1 MLKLTVKNKLTAMHK
16 CYCDTGLQFENC
28 CGLYLE
34 KKQKAPTALAL
45 MRSRYS
51 AYATHNADYLLQT
64 THVSEREYYS
74 KSEILKW
81 ATANK
86 WQKLEIL
93 GFTENTVEFKAYFL
107 DSNNKPQTHYEFSTF
122 KFEENEWF
130 YVDGKF
136 E

>member
-1 MLKLTVKNKLTAMHK
+1 MEKNRLMENRT
-16 CYCDTGLQFENC
+16 CFCDTGLFFDDC
-28 CGLYLE
+28 CGLYLCND
-34 KKQKAPTALAL
+34 KKAVSALAL

-51 AYATHNADYLLQT
+51 AYATHNADYLLET
-64 THVSEREYYS
+64 THISERKYYS

-81 ATANK
+81 ATTNK

-93 GFTENTVEFKAYFL
+93 SFTESTVEFKAYFL
-107 DSNNKPQTHYEFSTF
+107 NAENVPQTHYEFSTF
-122 KFEENEWF
+122 KRENGTWF

>member
-1 MLKLTVKNKLTAMHK
+1 MATHK
-16 CYCDTGLQFENC
+16 CFCDTGLLFDNC

-34 KKQKAPTALAL
+34 KRQKAPSALAL

-51 AYATHNADYLLQT
+51 AYATHNVDYLLET
-64 THVSEREYYS
+64 TYISERKYYS
-74 KSEILKW
+74 KAEILKW
-81 ATANK
+81 AAANK

-93 GFTENTVEFKAYFL
+93 SFTENSVEFKAYFL
-107 DSNNKPQTHYEFSTF
+107 DSNQKPQVHYEFSTF
-122 KFEENEWF
+122 KFENNAWF

>member
-1 MLKLTVKNKLTAMHK
+1 MASKK
-16 CYCDTGLQFENC
+16 CFCDTGLLFENC

-34 KKQKAPTALAL
+34 KNQKAPTAIAL
-45 MRSRYS
+45 MRSRYA
-51 AYATHNADYLLQT
+51 AYASHNAAYLLET
-64 THVSEREYYS
+64 TYISERKYYS

-81 ATANK
+81 ATFNK

-93 GFTENTVEFKAYFL
+93 SFTENTVEFKAHFL
-107 DSNNKPQTHYEFSTF
+107 DAADKPQTHYEFSTF
-122 KFEENEWF
+122 KFENEEWF

>member
-1 MLKLTVKNKLTAMHK
+1 MAKSKLMENKK
-16 CYCDTGLQFENC
+16 CFCDTGLLFSDC

-34 KKQKAPTALAL
+34 NNNKAATALTL

-51 AYATHNADYLLQT
+51 AYAIHNANYLLET
-64 THVSEREYYS
+64 TSVSERKYYS
-74 KSEILKW
+74 KAEILNW
-81 ATANK
+81 ATSNK

-93 GFTENTVEFKAYFL
+93 SFTENTVEFKAYFL
-107 DSNNKPQTHYEFSTF
+107 DSKNQPQAHYEFSTF
-122 KFEENEWF
+122 KFENNAWF